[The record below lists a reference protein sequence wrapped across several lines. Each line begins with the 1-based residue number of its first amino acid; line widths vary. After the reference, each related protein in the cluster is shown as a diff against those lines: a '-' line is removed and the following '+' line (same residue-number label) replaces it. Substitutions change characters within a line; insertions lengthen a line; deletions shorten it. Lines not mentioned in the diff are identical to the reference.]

1 MYYKKVLELDK
12 SNKIANNLIG
22 NMLLNKGLHKEALNY
37 LKKSTGLIRFNE
49 ENFEIIK
56 WKDYILNQ
64 IVLTL

>member
-56 WKDYILNQ
+56 
-64 IVLTL
+64 